1 MRGGVVTQLPSV
13 SNPPQG
19 YICSPILVSGQ
30 DIVVATAAATATLA
44 GTQVAVNN
52 YNLSINGRQV
62 NDGPAAAA
70 AAGAAAGAVAG
81 KDYTLYLI
89 NGKLYAVDYAKLP
102 ISDVSHIT
110 VHTV

>member
-70 AAGAAAGAVAG
+70 AAGAVAG